1 MSGPGRPMNLAALLD
16 HAATLDAEYERHL
29 ASHLTMALCA
39 LKRLGASDERLAA
52 FATTYASRLGAAPP
66 AAPWPAGEAWRSRL
80 GDPAAWPAYRDLFWH
95 WLLTEDAV
103 PVLAQSLPTLMQ
115 GCAGAAFHGLIR
127 VGYAV
132 QSGHGRELA
141 DALAYWACRWLP
153 LGPASPAP
161 PAGPVADPLAVLKG
175 LCMPRPAGGLIA
187 VRMHA
192 AALNPGFAQAVAPLR
207 LDEGTL
213 PRLART
219 AARVYAASGN
229 FTALHL
235 VTSAHAL
242 RVLWPL
248 MTPPGAEPAPA
259 AQAALAHYWH
269 AYAAGWV
276 ASGAVLGR
284 ATPPL
289 PWAELVAAA
298 LGSDDDHLIKLVDAC
313 REEQQAH
320 GGAPDWQRAA
330 SRAVAQARQATR

>member
-1 MSGPGRPMNLAALLD
+1 MKLAALLD
-16 HAATLDAEYERHL
+16 HAATLDAEYEHHL
-29 ASHLTMALCA
+29 SSHLTMALCA
-39 LKRLGASDERLAA
+39 LKRLGAGDESLAA

-66 AAPWPAGEAWRSRL
+66 TVPWPAGEPWRGRL

-95 WLLTEDAV
+95 WLVTEDAAS
-103 PVLAQSLPTLMQ
+103 VLAQVLPTLVQ
-115 GCAGAAFHGLIR
+115 GCGGAAFHGLIR

-153 LGPASPAP
+153 LGPGTPALP
-161 PAGPVADPLAVLKG
+161 SGRVADPLAVLKA
-175 LCMPRPAGGLIA
+175 LRMPRPAGGLIA

-207 LDEGTL
+207 LDAGTL

-248 MTPPGAEPAPA
+248 MAPPDGEPAHA
-259 AQAALAHYWH
+259 VQVAALAHYWQ

-289 PWAELVAAA
+289 PWADLVAAA
-298 LGSDDDHLIKLVDAC
+298 LRSDDDHLIKLVDAC
-313 REEQQAH
+313 REEQQAL

-330 SRAVAQARQATR
+330 SRAVVQARHTAAAPPR

>member
-1 MSGPGRPMNLAALLD
+1 MSLLALLD

-29 ASHLTMALCA
+29 SSHLTMALSA
-39 LKRLGASDERLAA
+39 LRRLGASDERLDA
-52 FATTYASRLGAAPP
+52 FAARYARRLAAAPP
-66 AAPWPAGEAWRSRL
+66 MAHWPAGEPWRSRL

-95 WLLTEDAV
+95 WLVTEGTA
-103 PVLAQSLPTLMQ
+103 PVLAQALPMLMQ
-115 GCAGAAFHGLIR
+115 GCGAAAFHGLIR

-132 QSGHGRELA
+132 QAGHGRELA

-153 LGPASPAP
+153 LGLQPPDRPARPARA
-161 PAGPVADPLAVLKG
+161 AGTVADPLAVLQA
-175 LCMPRPAGGLIA
+175 LNMPKPAGGLIA

-192 AALNPGFAQAVAPLR
+192 AALRPGFERAVAPLR
-207 LDEGTL
+207 MGADVL
-213 PRLART
+213 PRLARS

-242 RVLWPL
+242 RVLLPL
-248 MTPPGAEPAPA
+248 MAPQGSA
-259 AQAALAHYWH
+259 PVPEARAALAHYWQ

-284 ATPPL
+284 ATAPL
-289 PWAELVAAA
+289 PWPELVGAA
-298 LGSDDDHLIKLVDAC
+298 LASDDDHLIKLVDAC
-313 REEQQAH
+313 REEQQAQ

-330 SRAVAQARQATR
+330 SRAVVQARSAPT

>member
-1 MSGPGRPMNLAALLD
+1 MSLSSLLD

-29 ASHLTMALCA
+29 SSHLTMALSA
-39 LKRLGASDERLAA
+39 LKRLGASDELLNTFAARYARRLA
-52 FATTYASRLGAAPP
+52 AAPP
-66 AAPWPAGEAWRSRL
+66 AVPWPAGEPWRSRL
-80 GDPAAWPAYRDLFWH
+80 GEPAAWPAYRDLFWH
-95 WLLTEDAV
+95 WLVTEGAAA
-103 PVLAQSLPTLMQ
+103 VLAQALPTLMR
-115 GCAGAAFHGLIR
+115 GCGAAAFHGLIR

-132 QSGHGRELA
+132 QAGHGRELA

-153 LGPASPAP
+153 LGPASPDAP
-161 PAGPVADPLAVLKG
+161 TRLARPAGTVAQPLAVLQA
-175 LCMPRPAGGLIA
+175 LHMPKPAGGLIA

-192 AALNPGFAQAVAPLR
+192 AALVPGFAQAVAPLR
-207 LDEGTL
+207 LGADVL

-219 AARVYAASGN
+219 AARGYAASGN

-242 RVLWPL
+242 RVLMPL
-248 MTPPGAEPAPA
+248 MPPHGD
-259 AQAALAHYWH
+259 AQGPEARAALARYWH

-284 ATPPL
+284 ATPPM
-289 PWAELVAAA
+289 PWPELVGAA
-298 LGSDDDHLIKLVDAC
+298 LASSDDHLIKLVDAC

-330 SRAVAQARQATR
+330 SRAVAQARSAAV